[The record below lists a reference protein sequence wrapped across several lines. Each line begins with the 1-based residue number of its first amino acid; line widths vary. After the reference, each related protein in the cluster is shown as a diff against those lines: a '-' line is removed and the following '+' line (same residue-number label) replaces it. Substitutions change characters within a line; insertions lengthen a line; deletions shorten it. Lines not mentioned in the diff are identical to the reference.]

1 MRFFIRAGFIFYLIV
16 CFSKLSLAFD
26 IAERRAEELFIIAN
40 EYRINNQFDS
50 AMHFAIQSLRINEEN
65 SDSLAI
71 FESLHQIGMINVL
84 NENYDAAE
92 ENFMLASPIAIALND
107 TSALAVNYH
116 HIGLVHQKKLQF
128 AKVIPNYKKAMV
140 FYLSQE
146 DYLNAAVMNGNIGS
160 TLMDQRHFEE
170 GLPYLLNALSLKE
183 NHHATVGS
191 TCHTLL
197 DLSEIYR
204 GLDDFDRSINYADR
218 VITLSRE
225 AGEDRSLQ
233 LGYLFKA
240 RASHEKGDDEMAY
253 QFLIKHK
260 ALKDS
265 LFNEAK
271 AKQIQELQISYESE
285 KKDSEIASLEQA
297 KELERSRKQLFL
309 ILGVAIFLIA
319 AGVYTLQ
326 RQRVKRNRLL
336 LEKEKELDR
345 LKTNFFANISH
356 EFRTP
361 LTLILGP
368 IQMKLSKEKDPVIR
382 KELEMMERNAIR
394 LQRLINDILDIAKSE
409 EGKLD
414 LKEESVNLSD
424 SITGLVSSFHSL
436 AESKNISYEV
446 SVSDKPILDSV
457 MIDKDKL
464 DTILIN
470 LLSNAFKFT
479 ENGGSVQ
486 FSANCEGLEDNKG
499 MLTCIV
505 KDSGLG
511 IPNEKL
517 KRIFDR
523 FYQVDDSSTR
533 KQQGTGIGLAFT
545 NELTTIMG
553 GEISA
558 NSVVGEGTSFKVE
571 LPFDILV
578 EQKHKADS
586 DIASPKSLHLKEAL
600 LSIDDNNVEEEV
612 NNDLP
617 ILLLVED
624 NSDLTDYIQ
633 SLLSDDY
640 QILKAENGKIGLELA
655 LKEIPD
661 LIISDIMMP
670 VMDGYELCKAI
681 KTNIATS
688 HIPVMLLS
696 AKSSTESRIMGLET
710 EADVYM
716 SKPFNPL
723 ELQLQVRNIYNQ
735 HEKIKG
741 KYSSS
746 DSLIPAEGV
755 ANSMEQQFLQKL
767 TDLMEGNHR
776 DVEYSVDRLSKDI
789 GLSRSQLHRKLSA
802 LTNESASKFI
812 RTYRLKKAMIL
823 LKAKSG
829 NISEIAYDVGFNSAS
844 YFNKCFLE
852 QFGKRPGEV

>member
-1 MRFFIRAGFIFYLIV
+1 MRFLSKVVFIFYLIV
-16 CFSKLSLAFD
+16 SFSQLSIVFANYNAEKLFSL
-26 IAERRAEELFIIAN
+26 AN

-65 SDSLAI
+65 NDSLAI
-71 FESLHQIGMINVL
+71 FKSLHQIGMINVL

-92 ENFMLASPIAIALND
+92 ENFILASSIAIALND
-107 TSALAVNYH
+107 TMSLAINYH
-116 HIGLVHQKKLQF
+116 HIGLVHQKKLEF
-128 AKVIPNYKKAMV
+128 TKVIPNYEKAKG
-140 FYLSQE
+140 FYLSE
-146 DYLNAAVMNGNIGS
+146 GDYLNAAVMNGNIGS
-160 TLMDQRHFEE
+160 TLMDQGDFIE
-170 GLPYLLNALSLKE
+170 GLPYLLKALSLKE
-183 NHHATVGS
+183 SHHATVGS

-197 DLSEIYR
+197 DLSELYR
-204 GLDDFDRSINYADR
+204 GLGDYDQSIFYAER

-260 ALKDS
+260 ELKDS

-309 ILGVAIFLIA
+309 ILGIAIFLIA
-319 AGVYTLQ
+319 AGVYTIQ
-326 RQRVKRNRLL
+326 RQRVKRNKLL

-424 SITGLVSSFHSL
+424 SINGLVSSFQSL
-436 AESKNISYEV
+436 AESKNISYKV

-479 ENGGSVQ
+479 GKDGSIQ
-486 FSANCEGLEDNKG
+486 FTASCVVLEGNKG

-545 NELTTIMG
+545 KELTTIMG

-558 NSVVGEGTSFKVE
+558 NSVVDEGTSFKVE

-578 EQKHKADS
+578 EQKHSVES

-600 LSIDDNNVEEEV
+600 LSVDDNNEETEV
-612 NNDLP
+612 DNDLP

-624 NSDLTDYIQ
+624 NSDLTLYIE

-640 QILKAENGKIGLELA
+640 QILKAENGEIGLNLA

-670 VMDGYELCKAI
+670 VMDGYELCKSI

-688 HIPVMLLS
+688 HIPVLLLS

-723 ELQLQVRNIYNQ
+723 ELQLQVRNIFKQHQKVKDKYNGS
-735 HEKIKG
+735 E
-741 KYSSS
+741 
-746 DSLIPAEGV
+746 SLMPEESTS
-755 ANSMEQQFLQKL
+755 NSVEQQFIQKL
-767 TDLMEGNHR
+767 SDLMKENYR
-776 DVEYSVDRLSKDI
+776 DPDYSVELLSSDI

-812 RTYRLKKAMIL
+812 RSYRLKKSML
-823 LKAKSG
+823 LLQAKSG

-852 QFGKRPGEV
+852 QFGKRPGDV